1 MLKKQKRL
9 QNIQANLWHLEEVQ
23 KVQAKDKA
31 RICFFVTEENHLKI
45 DSLKRGYGWT

>member
-31 RICFFVTEENHLKI
+31 RSVFLLQKKI
-45 DSLKRGYGWT
+45 I